1 MAVTEQTGIP
11 MSKQEIPKG
20 AGTPDEV
27 LKYLSRGWLDKI
39 QKANRHKQNFNK
51 DAWEARQFFDGNQ
64 GWFWN
69 EQYSKGEGGY
79 NRNIHPPG
87 FRMQVNK
94 VFEAVKLFGSV
105 IYHRNPFRTVTPHT
119 LPIVPP
125 EGLGLNMQDPNAA
138 MQYEQMVQVTS
149 MKAGIREIVSD
160 LIQRVLN
167 YTPSELDLKTHSR
180 RAVDEGLITGCGL
193 WWTEM
198 VTEPN
203 GQRFVGSFADS
214 VDNFL
219 MDPDVTEIED
229 IRWCARRCVHP
240 VHEVASKYNID
251 EAALRGNVDKQG
263 SQNARSQEQVVFA
276 DNNVAGGGAA
286 GKTNDLCVYWK
297 IWSKTGLGDRLK
309 DAPKDIKGVFDGIGD
324 NAYIVV
330 AEGVDYPLNI
340 KPAMLGEDV
349 NPESGVPD
357 SLFTA
362 VQWPIPFWAESS
374 NGWPFTMF
382 APHRKPGY
390 IWPIS
395 HIKPA
400 VPELRFLCW
409 AYSFLA
415 QRVATSCET
424 LLGVSKAA
432 DQDIKD
438 QILSQSEGGFR
449 IVEVSEMVGRSV
461 NDLISVFQM
470 PNVTGEIWQVIEA
483 VTELA
488 DKRLGMT
495 ELVYGL
501 TNTQIR
507 SATEASVKSDQ
518 ISIRPD
524 DMAECL
530 ENAMSIIARK
540 EAIATRW
547 LLEPQDIEPIIGP
560 LGAAAWQ
567 QHVMPMNPYEVAR
580 EFEYS
585 IEAGS
590 ARKKNKSARIE
601 QLNQAMQTL
610 GPVLQSLIPAGIVDP
625 FNALITDWA
634 EANDIDP
641 TQYMIPPPP
650 QPQMDPSMQ
659 GPPAEGGP
667 PPESGPPAEQ
677 PVPPQPEGEP
687 APPAQVPPELQPAPV
702 Q

>member
-105 IYHRNPFRTVTPHT
+105 IYHRNPVRTVTPHT

-400 VPELRFLCW
+400 IPELRFLCW

>member
-11 MSKQEIPKG
+11 MSRQEIPKG

-400 VPELRFLCW
+400 IPELRFLCW

-540 EAIATRW
+540 EAVATRW

>member
-167 YTPSELDLKTHSR
+167 YTPGELDLKTHSR

-198 VTEPN
+198 VTQPN

-276 DNNVAGGGAA
+276 DNNVSGGGAA

-309 DAPKDIKGVFDGIGD
+309 DAPKDIKGVFDGIGE

-400 VPELRFLCW
+400 IPELRFLCW